1 MNGFSLH
8 IEPPL
13 VSHSVKLRHSLNVR
27 VSLYSMKLPL
37 SFHPATQSIQST
49 PLPIMHMIRASGSIW
64 NQTTIMSLEFEQD
77 DISRKIVPFS
87 VDCKSATSSEH
98 PCYLV
103 WLS

>member
-1 MNGFSLH
+1 MFSLY

-13 VSHSVKLRHSLNVR
+13 VFQSVKLRHSLNVH
-27 VSLYSMKLPL
+27 VSLYSMKLPV
-37 SFHPATQSIQST
+37 SFHTAIRSIQST
-49 PLPIMHMIRASGSIW
+49 PLPIVHVIRASGSIW
-64 NQTTIMSLEFEQD
+64 NQTTIMSIEFEQD
-77 DISRKIVPFS
+77 EISRKIVPFS